1 MDVVGVLTMA
11 RDELGWRGFEAD
23 DPVVEIVMS
32 GPAEELDRG
41 S

>member
-1 MDVVGVLTMA
+1 MSKDKPDG
-11 RDELGWRGFEAD
+11 GGEAEG
-23 DPVVEIVMS
+23 PVVEIVMS